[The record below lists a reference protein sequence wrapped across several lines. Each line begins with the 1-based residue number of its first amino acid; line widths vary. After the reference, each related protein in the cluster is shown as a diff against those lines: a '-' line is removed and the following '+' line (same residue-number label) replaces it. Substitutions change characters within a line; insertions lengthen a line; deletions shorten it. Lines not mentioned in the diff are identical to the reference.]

1 MNSRRGFSVVEM
13 LVAVALFTA
22 VVLMSIAAMM
32 ALVDANYKTRSVRT
46 AMDNLGFI
54 IDDMAR
60 DLRVGSRYRCQVGI
74 SPSAMNIVTVQG
86 DPTGTDCKYDKS
98 GPTPENTGGEY
109 LAFRNKDN
117 NVVFYY
123 FDDSVPASPILKKK
137 VTTTLWSAGYADNFT
152 SGTGL
157 SGADKYATLSS
168 SDITISRFRFYV
180 YNTIPYV
187 LTEQNTAVQ
196 PYIVISATVTVGPAS
211 RPKSQTTFSIQTT
224 VSQRIPHN
232 VD

>member
-1 MNSRRGFSVVEM
+1 MNSRKGFSVVEM

-60 DLRVGSRYRCQVGI
+60 DLRVGSRYLCKEGT
-74 SPSAMNIVTVQG
+74 SPGAMTV
-86 DPTGTDCKYDKS
+86 GTDATGVDCPYVKNNPDK
-98 GPTPENTGGEY
+98 GGEY

>member
-1 MNSRRGFSVVEM
+1 MNSRKGFSVVEM

-60 DLRVGSRYRCQVGI
+60 DLRVGSRYLCKEGT
-74 SPSAMNIVTVQG
+74 SPGAMTV
-86 DPTGTDCKYDKS
+86 GTDATGVDCPYVKNNPDK
-98 GPTPENTGGEY
+98 GGEY

-152 SGTGL
+152 SG
-157 SGADKYATLSS
+157 YVTLSS
-168 SDITISRFRFYV
+168 SDIKISRFRFYV
-180 YNTIPYV
+180 YNTATDSVAQPYV
-187 LTEQNTAVQ
+187 
-196 PYIVISATVTVGPAS
+196 VISATVTVGPAS
-211 RPKSQTTFSIQTT
+211 RPKTQTTFSIQTT

>member
-1 MNSRRGFSVVEM
+1 
-13 LVAVALFTA
+13 
-22 VVLMSIAAMM
+22 
-32 ALVDANYKTRSVRT
+32 
-46 AMDNLGFI
+46 MDNLGFI

-86 DPTGTDCKYDKS
+86 DPTGTDSKYDKA

-152 SGTGL
+152 SG
-157 SGADKYATLSS
+157 YVTLSS
-168 SDITISRFRFYV
+168 SDIKISRFRFYV
-180 YNTIPYV
+180 YNTATDSVAQPYV
-187 LTEQNTAVQ
+187 
-196 PYIVISATVTVGPAS
+196 VISATVTVGPAS
-211 RPKSQTTFSIQTT
+211 RPKTQTTFSIQTT

>member
-1 MNSRRGFSVVEM
+1 MSSRKGFSVVEM

-60 DLRVGSRYRCQVGI
+60 DLRVGSRYLCKEGI
-74 SPSAMNIVTVQG
+74 SPPVVMTVGADAAG
-86 DPTGTDCKYDKS
+86 DDCPYVKNDPDK
-98 GPTPENTGGEY
+98 GGEY

-123 FDDSVPASPILKKK
+123 FDDSNAASPILKKK
-137 VTTTLWSAGYADNFT
+137 VTTTPWSTGYADNFT
-152 SGTGL
+152 SGTGP
-157 SGADKYATLSS
+157 SSSDKYATLSS

-180 YNTIPYV
+180 YNT
-187 LTEQNTAVQ
+187 
-196 PYIVISATVTVGPAS
+196 
-211 RPKSQTTFSIQTT
+211 TT
-224 VSQRIPHN
+224 
-232 VD
+232 

>member
-1 MNSRRGFSVVEM
+1 MNSRKGFSVVEM

-152 SGTGL
+152 SG
-157 SGADKYATLSS
+157 YVTLSS
-168 SDITISRFRFYV
+168 SDIKISRFRFYV
-180 YNTIPYV
+180 YNTATDSVAQPYV
-187 LTEQNTAVQ
+187 
-196 PYIVISATVTVGPAS
+196 VISATVTVGPAS
-211 RPKSQTTFSIQTT
+211 RPKT
-224 VSQRIPHN
+224 
-232 VD
+232 